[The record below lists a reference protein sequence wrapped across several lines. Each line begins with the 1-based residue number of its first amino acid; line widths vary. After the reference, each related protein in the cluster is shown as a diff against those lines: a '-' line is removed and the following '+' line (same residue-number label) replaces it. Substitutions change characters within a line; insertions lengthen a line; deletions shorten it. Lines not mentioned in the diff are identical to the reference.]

1 MDRTALVIDDSEDVR
16 HQLATFLRHRG
27 YHVLIAKDGIEGLQ
41 AFRSARSN
49 VIFVDLRMPRMDG
62 VEFLREALLIDPE
75 AHVIVITAYGNEE
88 KILHALRLGAA
99 NFFKKPLDFQEVNE
113 ALSSLESS
121 ILASEGHQFD
131 HTFLVEEGM
140 KLEIPNDLNAVSPVV
155 NRITASLKYVFD
167 GQTVHGVQ
175 GALIEMIVNAI
186 EHGNLGISYEEKTN
200 ALEEDRLNELILE
213 KSGQPELARRRVH
226 INYTLTQ
233 EKVLYEIEDEG
244 DGFDIHD
251 LPDPGEPENLWLGHG
266 RGILMTRA
274 LMDEVHYSE
283 KGNVVSLA
291 KILPKLDCVE
301 ILVDGGPAEVEELD
315 EIEELDEVEELDD
328 IEELDEVEELDDIEG
343 LKEGGDREEK

>member
-1 MDRTALVIDDSEDVR
+1 V
-16 HQLATFLRHRG
+16 
-27 YHVLIAKDGIEGLQ
+27 EGLQ
-41 AFRSARSN
+41 VFRSARSN
-49 VIFVDLRMPRMDG
+49 VIFVDLRMPRMGG
-62 VEFLREALLIDPE
+62 VEFLKEALLIDPD

-88 KILHALRLGAA
+88 QILHALRLGAA

-121 ILASEGHQFD
+121 ILASEGHQFNQ
-131 HTFLVEEGM
+131 TFLVEEGM

-155 NRITASLKYVFD
+155 NRITASLRYVFD
-167 GQTVHGVQ
+167 SQTVHGVQ

-226 INYTLTQ
+226 VNYTLTH
-233 EKVLYEIEDEG
+233 EKVFYEIADEG
-244 DGFDIHD
+244 DGFDIKD

-274 LMDEVHYSE
+274 LMDEVQYNE

-291 KILPKLDCVE
+291 KFLPSLDYVE
-301 ILVDGGPAEVEELD
+301 ILDDEEVAEV
-315 EIEELDEVEELDD
+315 EELDEVEELEE
-328 IEELDEVEELDDIEG
+328 IEELDEAEELEEG
-343 LKEGGDREEK
+343 EELEEN